1 MVDSLGGW
9 RGPVGV
15 RGEGGEGGEVGV
27 ASGPH
32 REPSDSLR
40 KVEMTYETAKK

>member
-1 MVDSLGGW
+1 MKVVKGS
-9 RGPVGV
+9 R
-15 RGEGGEGGEVGV
+15 EVGV

-40 KVEMTYETAKK
+40 KVETTYETAKK